1 MFWLFLY
8 ASKYIIYHNLS
19 AAQNFLIPTKKS
31 EFTELSGECLKVVS
45 PIQSGPG
52 KLWEIL
58 GTGSVFWD
66 TKLMWLYQ
74 MIFFKMNTEREITK
88 FTLSVPVPATPSS
101 ERRLRVQD
109 PVMCSSPRREVLL
122 ERLLKTSCILH

>member
-66 TKLMWLYQ
+66 TKLM
-74 MIFFKMNTEREITK
+74 
-88 FTLSVPVPATPSS
+88 
-101 ERRLRVQD
+101 
-109 PVMCSSPRREVLL
+109 
-122 ERLLKTSCILH
+122 